1 MYMDR
6 ETIIDPSYAESTRS
20 SHLIVLWIFL
30 AQAISAWIFYV
41 FSKFSCKIQIQ
52 SFSFAFPVNLTI
64 PMAVTVMIVLCGLR
78 EANVCALHSAI
89 PDYLFVNVPPFYH
102 LFEYIVND
110 YAWVWLLWLFSQLWV
125 TRHIWSP
132 KNDRNSATEKLFVA
146 PMYSAL
152 VIDQCVAL
160 NRQREDPDD
169 LENKIVCEGG
179 RCFEHKEYNI
189 RFFIG
194 IAAFKHQQQ
203 Q

>member
-6 ETIIDPSYAESTRS
+6 ETAVDDSYAQSTQS
-20 SHLIVLWIFL
+20 TNLLVLWVLL
-30 AQAISAWIFYV
+30 AQAVSAWIFYV

-64 PMAVTVMIVLCGLR
+64 PMAVTIMIVLCGLR
-78 EANVCALHSAI
+78 EGNVCAFHPSV
-89 PDYLFVNVPPFYH
+89 PDYVFFNMPPFYY
-102 LFEYIVND
+102 LFQYIVND
-110 YAWVWLLWLFSQLWV
+110 YAWVWLLWLFSQLWI

-169 LENKIVCEGG
+169 LANKIVS
-179 RCFEHKEYNI
+179 YL
-189 RFFIG
+189 
-194 IAAFKHQQQ
+194 
-203 Q
+203 